1 MKKIKFNK
9 QLTAV
14 ISLAIIGVVTF
25 SSLAIIVPNKKN
37 YYMCSEYIKADAKDI
52 ELSDE
57 DDKDDNE
64 YLLSVNNGE

>member
-14 ISLAIIGVVTF
+14 ISLAIIGVVSF

-37 YYMCSEYIKADAKDI
+37 YNMCSEYIKPDTTPGI
-52 ELSDE
+52 TSMCEVYE
-57 DDKDDNE
+57 
-64 YLLSVNNGE
+64 